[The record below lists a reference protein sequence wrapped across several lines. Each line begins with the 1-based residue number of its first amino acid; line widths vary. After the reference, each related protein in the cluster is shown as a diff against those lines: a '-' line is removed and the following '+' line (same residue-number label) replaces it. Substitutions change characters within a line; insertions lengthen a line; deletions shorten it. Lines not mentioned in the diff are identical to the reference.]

1 MNSILEFFGFNS
13 KEPSTTPKIIVWT
26 MKGCS
31 HCIMLKQYL
40 KKNNWKYTEKVIN
53 NDNIKELQQALLKKS
68 LKKIT
73 APQVFINGKH
83 IGGVRDTINY
93 LKKLRQ

>member
-1 MNSILEFFGFNS
+1 MNSIMEYFGFNN
-13 KEPSTTPKIIVWT
+13 KKPPVTPKIIIWT

-40 KKNNWKYTEKVIN
+40 KKNKWKYIEKIIN
-53 NDNIKELQQALLKKS
+53 NDNIKELQQALLKKG

-73 APQVFINGKH
+73 AHKF
-83 IGGVRDTINY
+83 
-93 LKKLRQ
+93 L

>member
-1 MNSILEFFGFNS
+1 MNSILEFFGLSS

-31 HCIMLKQYL
+31 HCIMLKGYL
-40 KKNNWKYTEKVIN
+40 KKNNWNYTEKIIN
-53 NDNIKELQQALLKKS
+53 NDNVKELQKLLSKKG
-68 LKKIT
+68 LNKIT

-83 IGGVRDTINY
+83 IGGVKDTMNH
-93 LKKLRQ
+93 LKKLRH